1 MFLSVGGDPL
11 TMQKEN
17 EILKETQT
25 FSTAASLIRGPCLEM
40 DMKMELHHDSFSL
53 NLGKDS
59 TEQ

>member
-1 MFLSVGGDPL
+1 
-11 TMQKEN
+11 MQKEN